1 MPYYAAAKR
10 MAAARAMAVAQQEE
24 LWIKARNGAIR
35 LDAAENAY
43 ANDNIYLAAKLYA
56 SLVRSR
62 PKTPV
67 NDKALQRLQ
76 ALADEARQKLAETD
90 KTLEQC
96 ASRMS
101 ASDWKYKES
110 WPADLPEKINHAFLQ
125 YEQIVDQYGA
135 VSAVRSELKSHV
147 TTQRQH
153 PYYSAVLNEPEANTL
168 LELARQHEKN
178 DQVCCAFWVYE
189 DASELAPAP
198 SAKVAAH
205 RLAEMK
211 RDPEIVA
218 AAERC
223 RKLQW
228 CHRHYNHAENLAKVR
243 PEKAKEYYQ
252 EILENSPADSEIH
265 KAARNRLAEMTR

>member
-10 MAAARAMAVAQQEE
+10 MAAARAAAMAQQEE
-24 LWIKARNGAIR
+24 LWKKAQSGAIR
-35 LDAAENAY
+35 LNAAEDAY
-43 ANDNIYLAAKLYA
+43 ANDNIDLAAKLYV
-56 SLVRSR
+56 SLARSR

-76 ALADEARQKLAETD
+76 ALADEARQKLTETD
-90 KTLEQC
+90 EALEQC

-101 ASDWKYKES
+101 ASDWRYEDS
-110 WPADLPEKINHAFLQ
+110 WPADLPEKINDAFQQ

-135 VSAVRSELKSHV
+135 VPAVRSELKSHV
-147 TTQRQH
+147 AAQRRH
-153 PYYSAVLNEPEANTL
+153 RYYSAVLNEPEAKTL
-168 LELARQHEKN
+168 LQLARQHEEE
-178 DQVCCAFWVYE
+178 DRLCCAFWVYD
-189 DASELAPAP
+189 DASKLAPAP
-198 SAKVAAH
+198 SAEVAAK
-205 RLAEMK
+205 RLAEMN

-228 CHRHYNHAENLAKVR
+228 CHRQYNHAEKLAKVR
-243 PEKAKEYYQ
+243 PEKAREYYQ
-252 EILENSPADSEIH
+252 EILENSPTDSEVH